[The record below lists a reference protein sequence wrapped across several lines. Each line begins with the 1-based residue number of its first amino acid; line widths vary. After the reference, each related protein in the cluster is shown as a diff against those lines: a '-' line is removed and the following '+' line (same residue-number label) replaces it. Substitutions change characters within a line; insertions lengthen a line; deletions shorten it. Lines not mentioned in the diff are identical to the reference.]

1 VLPLSKALSVT
12 VKIRQPTP
20 MSAVRDL
27 FGFKVLARIGEG
39 AASTIYAVQDPRT
52 KQVYSL
58 KHVVKKSDKDDRFIE
73 QCELEAS
80 IGAKLDHPSLR
91 RIERLIRTRKLFRV
105 TEVGLLMELIDAAT
119 LDRRLPKSADDA
131 VRVFA
136 QVARGL
142 AHMHARGFVHGDMKP
157 INVLVAEDGTV
168 KVIDLGQACEIGTI
182 KKRIQGTPGYMAP
195 EQAHREA
202 ITPQTDVYNL
212 GATMYWTLVGEVI
225 PTALPPKDDN
235 NSLYSGAVDP
245 DMVKLPATPV
255 QRAQEGARRAMTFPI
270 PQALSDIIME
280 CIQVAPG
287 DRIASLDLVADR
299 LDALAADLRQ
309 GARAPAK

>member
-1 VLPLSKALSVT
+1 MI
-12 VKIRQPTP
+12 VKSRSLNT

-27 FGFKVLARIGEG
+27 FGYKVLARIGEG
-39 AASTIYAVQDPRT
+39 AASTIYAVQDPRS
-52 KQVYSL
+52 KQVYAI
-58 KHVVKKSDKDDRFIE
+58 KHVIKRNEKDNRFLE

-80 IGAKLDHPSLR
+80 IGAKLDHPNLR
-91 RIERLIRTRKLFRV
+91 RIERIVRTRRMFRV
-105 TEVGLLMELIDAAT
+105 VEVGLLMELIDAAT
-119 LDRRLPKSADDA
+119 LDRRLPKSAEEA

-157 INVLVAEDGTV
+157 INVMVAEDNTV
-168 KVIDLGQACEIGTI
+168 KVIDLGQACEIGCI

-212 GATMYWTLVGEVI
+212 GATMYWVLVGEVI

-245 DMVKLPATPV
+245 DMVKLPIPPL
-255 QRAQEGARRAMTFPI
+255 QRALQGARRAMTFPI
-270 PQALSDIIME
+270 PQALSDLIME
-280 CIQVAPG
+280 CIQVTPC
-287 DRIASLDLVADR
+287 DRISSMDIVADR
-299 LDALAADLRQ
+299 LDAIGVELRQ
-309 GARAPAK
+309 GASAAAH

>member
-1 VLPLSKALSVT
+1 
-12 VKIRQPTP
+12 

-27 FGFKVLARIGEG
+27 FGYKVLARIGEG

-52 KQVYSL
+52 KQVYAL
-58 KHVVKKSDKDDRFIE
+58 KHVVKKSDKDDRFLE

-80 IGAKLDHPSLR
+80 IGAKLDHPNMR
-91 RIERLIRTRKLFRV
+91 RIEKIIRTRKLFRV

-119 LDRRLPKSADDA
+119 LDRRLPKTAA
-131 VRVFA
+131 EAARVFA

-142 AHMHARGFVHGDMKP
+142 AHMHARGFVHADMKP
-157 INVLVAEDGTV
+157 INVMISEDGTV

-202 ITPQTDVYNL
+202 ITPQTDIYNF
-212 GATMYWTLVGEVI
+212 GATMYWVLVGEVI
-225 PTALPPKDDN
+225 PTALPPKDEN

-245 DMVKLPATPV
+245 DMVKLPVPPID
-255 QRAQEGARRAMTFPI
+255 RAKQGARRAMEFEI
-270 PQALSDIIME
+270 PKALSDLIME
-280 CIQVAPG
+280 CIQIPPG
-287 DRIASLDLVADR
+287 ERIASMDLVAER
-299 LDALAADLRQ
+299 LEAINAVTFQGTRAA
-309 GARAPAK
+309 AK